1 MSDYEEYNDATEYLC
16 RNLGKGIAKN
26 LFWSSLTSIN
36 PAFGG
41 VHNMCSIY
49 DMANSANKIVHDGKI
64 RCDSK
69 YEALKK
75 KKHLEMINLGFNMTG
90 YALSGIYK
98 TLMVKKHAVMTGLW
112 LLVFS
117 ILWTVAKVLTQT
129 AYLVDTQA
137 QYQKQDVEDE
147 PCNCVIL

>member
-41 VHNMCSIY
+41 LHNMCSIY

-69 YEALKK
+69 NEALKK

-90 YALSGIYK
+90 YALSGVY
-98 TLMVKKHAVMTGLW
+98 TSLMVAKDPVMTGVW
-112 LLVFS
+112 LLAFS
-117 ILWTVAKVLTQT
+117 ILWTVAKVLTQA
-129 AYLVDTQA
+129 AYLTYTDTQF
-137 QYQKQDVEDE
+137 KQNTGNDCCD
-147 PCNCVIL
+147 CVIL